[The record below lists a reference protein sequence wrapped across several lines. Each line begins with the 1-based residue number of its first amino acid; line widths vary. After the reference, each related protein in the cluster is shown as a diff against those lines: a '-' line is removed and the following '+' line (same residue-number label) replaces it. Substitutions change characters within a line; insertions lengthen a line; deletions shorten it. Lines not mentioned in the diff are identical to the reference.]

1 MIPSFTLLLARV
13 LGVSRQWFQIVAIW
27 LLVFIGASVSM
38 VFLLGDARYTAFGA
52 IAAASIA
59 LVSLE
64 HLISSKS
71 KDTVRQQVYVSA
83 GTLMILGLFTIA
95 TLAS

>member
-1 MIPSFTLLLARV
+1 M
-13 LGVSRQWFQIVAIW
+13 SRQWFQIVAIW
-27 LLVFIGASVSM
+27 ALVLFGASLSV
-38 VFLLGDARYTAFGA
+38 VFLTGDSRYTAFSA

-71 KDTVRQQVYVSA
+71 KNTVRQQVYVSA
-83 GTLMILGLFTIA
+83 GTLVILGLFTIA

>member
-1 MIPSFTLLLARV
+1 MIPSFTRLLARV
-13 LGVSRQWFQIVAIW
+13 LGVSRQWFQIGAIW
-27 LLVFIGASVSM
+27 LLVLIGASVAM
-38 VFLLGDARYTAFGA
+38 VFLSGDARYTAFGA

-59 LVSLE
+59 MVSLE

-83 GTLMILGLFTIA
+83 GTLLILGLFTIA
-95 TLAS
+95 SLAS

>member
-1 MIPSFTLLLARV
+1 MIPSFTRLLARV

-27 LLVFIGASVSM
+27 LLVFIGASVSI
-38 VFLLGDARYTAFGA
+38 VFLSGDARYTAFGA

-95 TLAS
+95 SLAS

>member
-1 MIPSFTLLLARV
+1 MIPSFGRLLARV

-27 LLVFIGASVSM
+27 VLVLTGATLSLLYLS
-38 VFLLGDARYTAFGA
+38 GDARYTAFGA

-83 GTLMILGLFTIA
+83 GTLLILGLFTIA
-95 TLAS
+95 SLAS

>member
-1 MIPSFTLLLARV
+1 M
-13 LGVSRQWFQIVAIW
+13 SRQWFQIVAIW
-27 LLVFIGASVSM
+27 VLVLIGATLSLL
-38 VFLLGDARYTAFGA
+38 FLSGDARYTAFGA

-83 GTLMILGLFTIA
+83 GTLLILGLFTIA
-95 TLAS
+95 SLAS

>member
-1 MIPSFTLLLARV
+1 MIPSFTRLLARV

-27 LLVFIGASVSM
+27 LLVFIGASVSI
-38 VFLLGDARYTAFGA
+38 VFLSGDARYTAFGA

-64 HLISSKS
+64 HLISSRS
-71 KDTVRQQVYVSA
+71 KDTVRHQVYVSA

-95 TLAS
+95 SLAS

>member
-1 MIPSFTLLLARV
+1 MIPSFTRLLARV
-13 LGVSRQWFQIVAIW
+13 LGVSRQWFQIVTIW
-27 LLVFIGASVSM
+27 VLVIFGAALSLVFLS
-38 VFLLGDARYTAFGA
+38 GDSRYTAFSA

-71 KDTVRQQVYVSA
+71 KNTVRQQVYVSA
-83 GTLMILGLFTIA
+83 GTLLILGLFTIA